1 MQREAVKNRVRQL
14 AAHQSEI
21 SVSSR
26 FRYFGVSVPSRKK
39 SLHCDDDQCI
49 CLQKKSSAIK
59 QNVIHIYRQ
68 IQAVLDEDL
77 KVTLSH
83 LDLEERAAVSALDTM
98 MEKNRSLMQE
108 IEQELL
114 RLTVSIN
121 QVHTNKLVINPNSAF

>member
-1 MQREAVKNRVRQL
+1 M
-14 AAHQSEI
+14 
-21 SVSSR
+21 
-26 FRYFGVSVPSRKK
+26 
-39 SLHCDDDQCI
+39 
-49 CLQKKSSAIK
+49 IK
-59 QNVIHIYRQ
+59 QNVIHKYRQ

-83 LDLEERAAVSALDTM
+83 LELEERAAVSALDTM

-108 IEQELL
+108 IEQDLI